1 MEELDDFLDKKVSTD
16 VIIEYY
22 IAYIPEIIKLI
33 TPIAVLLS
41 SLFTT
46 GKLTNTNEIT
56 AMKASGMSMFQ
67 YLRPIFFISLA
78 ISLLSVYFNGWIV
91 PDANK
96 KKFAIRREYLENSYT
111 EFSRANIVLQDG
123 PQKMISINYFDR
135 LQNHGS
141 NATIYEFSDST
152 RISPIKELMQNL
164 FRSTLYQTIGLWKM

>member
-1 MEELDDFLDKKVSTD
+1 MKILHKYIARQFLSTTIFAIVAFTILFVAINLMEELDDFLDKKVSTD

-67 YLRPIFFISLA
+67 YLRPIFL
-78 ISLLSVYFNGWIV
+78 Y
-91 PDANK
+91 
-96 KKFAIRREYLENSYT
+96 
-111 EFSRANIVLQDG
+111 
-123 PQKMISINYFDR
+123 R
-135 LQNHGS
+135 LQFLFFQF
-141 NATIYEFSDST
+141 TST
-152 RISPIKELMQNL
+152 DGLCQMQIK
-164 FRSTLYQTIGLWKM
+164 RSLQFGVNI